1 MNKKEFYQSM
11 KTIAVPITVQSLLQA
26 TLSLI
31 DQIMIGNL
39 GSASIAGVGLAAKFI
54 SLFTVTMTGIVT
66 VAGILIAQYKGN
78 KSKEGINNSF
88 FCNLYFSLGVA
99 LIFILLS
106 IALPRQIMRLYS
118 KDAATIEQAA
128 IYLRIMALGFIPQTL
143 TLMFS
148 ALLRNMELAK
158 AATLASAAS
167 VISNTIL
174 NYLLIFGVGIFPKM
188 NVAGAALATSL
199 SRVVELAII
208 IILFLKSKEEKG
220 IELKFVFRFEK
231 EFIKKIG
238 YVLLPILL
246 CEFLWS
252 LGENVYAIIYGHI
265 GTEACAA
272 MTLTYPIQTIA
283 IGALSGVSA
292 SAGIII
298 GESLGAGKN
307 DKAYEE
313 AVTFMKITIFASIVI
328 GILISMLSGYYV
340 KLYNVAP
347 ETRQVTIYILYA
359 YSLVFCGKVVNM
371 VLGNGVLRSGGQ
383 TKYIMVID
391 MIGTWVIGVPLGVIT
406 AYIFKLPIYYV
417 YFILSLEEYVR
428 VFMGVY
434 IFKSKRW
441 MKNIA
446 QADFVSAKNAS

>member
-1 MNKKEFYQSM
+1 
-11 KTIAVPITVQSLLQA
+11 
-26 TLSLI
+26 
-31 DQIMIGNL
+31 
-39 GSASIAGVGLAAKFI
+39 
-54 SLFTVTMTGIVT
+54 
-66 VAGILIAQYKGN
+66 
-78 KSKEGINNSF
+78 
-88 FCNLYFSLGVA
+88 
-99 LIFILLS
+99 
-106 IALPRQIMRLYS
+106 MRLYS
-118 KDAATIEQAA
+118 EDAATIEQAA

-272 MTLTYPIQTIA
+272 ITLTYPIQTIA
-283 IGALSGVSA
+283 IGALSGISA

-340 KLYNVAP
+340 KLYNVVP

>member
-1 MNKKEFYQSM
+1 MNKKEFYQNI
-11 KTIAVPITVQSLLQA
+11 KKIAVPITVQSLLQA
-26 TLSLI
+26 ALSLI

-54 SLFTVTMTGIVT
+54 SLFTVTMTAIVT

-88 FCNLYFSLGVA
+88 FCNLYFSLTVA
-99 LIFILLS
+99 IVFIILS
-106 IALPRQIMRLYS
+106 LVLPRQIMGLYS
-118 KDAATIEQAA
+118 KDSATIEQAS
-128 IYLRIMALGFIPQTL
+128 IYLRIMAIGFIPQTV

-158 AATLASAAS
+158 AATVASGVS
-167 VISNTIL
+167 VLTNTIL
-174 NYLLIFGVGIFPKM
+174 NYLFIFGVGIFPKM

-199 SRVVELAII
+199 SRIIELGII
-208 IILFLKSKEEKG
+208 IVLFLKSKDEKG
-220 IELKFVFRFEK
+220 IELKFVFTFGK
-231 EFIKKIG
+231 DFIKKIG
-238 YVLLPILL
+238 YVLVPILL

-313 AVTFMKITIFASIVI
+313 AVRFMKMTVAAAVVL
-328 GILISMLSGYYV
+328 GIIISLLAGYYV
-340 KLYNVAP
+340 KLYNVSP
-347 ETRQVTIYILYA
+347 ETRNVTIYILYA

-371 VLGNGVLRSGGQ
+371 VLGGGVLRSGGQ
-383 TKYIMVID
+383 TKYIMLID
-391 MIGTWVIGVPLGVIT
+391 LIGTWLIGVPLGIIT
-406 AYIFKLPIYYV
+406 AYVLKLPIYYV

-428 VFMGVY
+428 VLLGVKV
-434 IFKSKRW
+434 FKSRRW

-446 QADFVSAKNAS
+446 ESDFVSAKTVS